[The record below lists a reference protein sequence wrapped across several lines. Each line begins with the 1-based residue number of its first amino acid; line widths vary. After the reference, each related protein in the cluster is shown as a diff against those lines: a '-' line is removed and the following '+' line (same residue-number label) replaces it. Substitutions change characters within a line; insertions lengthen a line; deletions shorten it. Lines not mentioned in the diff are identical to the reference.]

1 MNHKLYIILIFT
13 ALFTSCRAKKE
24 IAVSDKADI
33 DSTASIRTSG
43 YILKID
49 TALRRINF
57 AFDTLDI
64 AIERQV
70 AADTTEI
77 PCQRGQSR
85 SSLRAMPSAAGI
97 ALCERVRI
105 RAVKGSVIDNRKQIV
120 NDIEGYNR
128 LDTVAYKRATATSRA
143 EHTATT
149 SLAEPPNTSL
159 IFTALGTVIIL
170 VIGVFVYLRR
180 RH

>member
-1 MNHKLYIILIFT
+1 MKRLLAYALIFT
-13 ALFTSCRAKKE
+13 ALLISCRAKKE
-24 IAVSDKADI
+24 IAVSEKADT

-70 AADTTEI
+70 AADTTE
-77 PCQRGQSR
+77 
-85 SSLRAMPSAAGI
+85 
-97 ALCERVRI
+97 RVRL

-128 LDTVAYKRATATSRA
+128 LDTVAYKRATAINRA

-149 SLAEPPNTSL
+149 SVADPPNTTL
-159 IFTALGTVIIL
+159 ILTALGCVITL
-170 VIGVFVYLRR
+170 VIGVFLYLRR

>member
-1 MNHKLYIILIFT
+1 MKRLLAYALIFT
-13 ALFTSCRAKKE
+13 ALFSSCRAKKE
-24 IAVSDKADI
+24 IAVSEKADI
-33 DSTASIRTSG
+33 DSTASIHTSG

-70 AADTTEI
+70 AADTVH
-77 PCQRGQSR
+77 
-85 SSLRAMPSAAGI
+85 
-97 ALCERVRI
+97 RVRI

-128 LDTVAYKRATATSRA
+128 LDTVAYKRATATSRT

-149 SLAEPPNTSL
+149 SVAEPPNTTL
-159 IFTALGTVIIL
+159 IFTALGCVIIL
-170 VIGVFVYLRR
+170 VIGIFAYLRR

>member
-1 MNHKLYIILIFT
+1 MKALSTLNSRLSTFTAYILLFT
-13 ALFTSCRAKKE
+13 ALCGCKSKKD
-24 IAVSDKADI
+24 IVATNTADI

-57 AFDTLDI
+57 TFDTLDI

-70 AADTTEI
+70 AADTTE
-77 PCQRGQSR
+77 
-85 SSLRAMPSAAGI
+85 
-97 ALCERVRI
+97 RVRI
-105 RAVKGSVIDNRKQIV
+105 RAVKGYVIDNRKQIV

-128 LDTVAYKRATATSRA
+128 LDTVAYHRATATSRA
-143 EHTATT
+143 EHTATI
-149 SLAEPPNTSL
+149 SAAEPPNTTL
-159 IFTALGTVIIL
+159 IFTALGSVIIL
-170 VIGVFVYLRR
+170 VFGVFAYLRR

>member
-1 MNHKLYIILIFT
+1 MKRLIAYALIFT
-13 ALFTSCRAKKE
+13 ALLTSCRAKKE
-24 IAVSDKADI
+24 IAVSDKADT
-33 DSTASIRTSG
+33 DSTALIRTTG

-70 AADTTEI
+70 AADTT
-77 PCQRGQSR
+77 Q
-85 SSLRAMPSAAGI
+85 
-97 ALCERVRI
+97 RVRI
-105 RAVKGSVIDNRKQIV
+105 RAVKGSVIDNRKRIV
-120 NDIEGYNR
+120 NDREGYNR

-149 SLAEPPNTSL
+149 SVAEPPNTTL

-170 VIGVFVYLRR
+170 VFCIFAYLSR

>member
-1 MNHKLYIILIFT
+1 MKRLLAYILIFT
-13 ALFTSCRAKKE
+13 ALLTSCRAKKE
-24 IAVSDKADI
+24 ISVSDKVDI
-33 DSTASIRTSG
+33 DSTASIHTSG

-70 AADTTEI
+70 AADTT
-77 PCQRGQSR
+77 
-85 SSLRAMPSAAGI
+85 
-97 ALCERVRI
+97 ERVRI

-149 SLAEPPNTSL
+149 SVADLPNTTL
-159 IFTALGTVIIL
+159 IFTALGCVIIL
-170 VIGVFVYLRR
+170 VIGIFAYLRR

>member
-1 MNHKLYIILIFT
+1 MKTAHRKSFIINRSDKRYSINAQLALCALLIFT
-13 ALFTSCRAKKE
+13 ALCGCKSKKD
-24 IAVSDKADI
+24 IVATNTADI

-57 AFDTLDI
+57 TFDTLDI

-70 AADTTEI
+70 AADTT
-77 PCQRGQSR
+77 
-85 SSLRAMPSAAGI
+85 
-97 ALCERVRI
+97 ERVRI

-149 SLAEPPNTSL
+149 SVAEPPNTTL

>member
-1 MNHKLYIILIFT
+1 MKTLSTLNSRLSTFAAYILIFT
-13 ALFTSCRAKKE
+13 ALLTSCRAKKE
-24 IAVSDKADI
+24 IAASERADT

-70 AADTTEI
+70 AADTTE
-77 PCQRGQSR
+77 
-85 SSLRAMPSAAGI
+85 
-97 ALCERVRI
+97 RVRI

-128 LDTVAYKRATATSRA
+128 LDIVAYKRATATSRA

-149 SLAEPPNTSL
+149 SVAEPPDTTL
-159 IFTALGTVIIL
+159 IFTALGTAIIL
-170 VIGVFVYLRR
+170 VIGIFAYLRR

>member
-1 MNHKLYIILIFT
+1 MKALSTLNSRLSTFTAYILLFT
-13 ALFTSCRAKKE
+13 ALCGCKSKKD
-24 IAVSDKADI
+24 IVATNTADI

-64 AIERQV
+64 AIEQQV
-70 AADTTEI
+70 AADTTH
-77 PCQRGQSR
+77 
-85 SSLRAMPSAAGI
+85 
-97 ALCERVRI
+97 RVRI

-128 LDTVAYKRATATSRA
+128 LDTVAYHRATATLRA
-143 EHTATT
+143 EHTATI
-149 SLAEPPNTSL
+149 SAAEPPNTTL
-159 IFTALGTVIIL
+159 IFTALGSVIIL
-170 VIGVFVYLRR
+170 VFGVFAYLRR

>member
-1 MNHKLYIILIFT
+1 M
-13 ALFTSCRAKKE
+13 
-24 IAVSDKADI
+24 
-33 DSTASIRTSG
+33 
-43 YILKID
+43 
-49 TALRRINF
+49 RRINF

-70 AADTTEI
+70 AADTTH
-77 PCQRGQSR
+77 
-85 SSLRAMPSAAGI
+85 
-97 ALCERVRI
+97 RVRI

-128 LDTVAYKRATATSRA
+128 LDTVAYHRATATSRA
-143 EHTATT
+143 EHTAIT
-149 SLAEPPNTSL
+149 SVAEPPNTTL

-170 VIGVFVYLRR
+170 VIGVFAYLRR

>member
-1 MNHKLYIILIFT
+1 MRIAHRKSFIVHRSDKRCTINAQRLLALALIFT
-13 ALFTSCRAKKE
+13 ALYACKSGKD
-24 IAVSDKADI
+24 IVVSGSVDI

-64 AIERQV
+64 AIEQQV
-70 AADTTEI
+70 AADTTH
-77 PCQRGQSR
+77 
-85 SSLRAMPSAAGI
+85 
-97 ALCERVRI
+97 RVRI

-128 LDTVAYKRATATSRA
+128 LDTVAYHRATATSRA
-143 EHTATT
+143 EHTATI
-149 SLAEPPNTSL
+149 SAAEPPNTTL
-159 IFTALGTVIIL
+159 IFTALGSVIIL
-170 VIGVFVYLRR
+170 VFGVFAYLRR

>member
-1 MNHKLYIILIFT
+1 MKRLLAYILIFT

-24 IAVSDKADI
+24 IAVCDKVDT

-43 YILKID
+43 YILKVD

-70 AADTTEI
+70 AADTTH
-77 PCQRGQSR
+77 
-85 SSLRAMPSAAGI
+85 
-97 ALCERVRI
+97 RVRI

-128 LDTVAYKRATATSRA
+128 LDTVAYKRATATSHT

-149 SLAEPPNTSL
+149 SVADPPNTTL

-170 VIGVFVYLRR
+170 VISVFAYLRR

>member
-1 MNHKLYIILIFT
+1 MKRLIAYALIFT
-13 ALFTSCRAKKE
+13 ALLTSCRAKKE
-24 IAVSDKADI
+24 IAVSDKADT
-33 DSTASIRTSG
+33 DSTALIRTTG

-70 AADTTEI
+70 AADTT
-77 PCQRGQSR
+77 Q
-85 SSLRAMPSAAGI
+85 
-97 ALCERVRI
+97 RVRI
-105 RAVKGSVIDNRKQIV
+105 RAVKGSVIDNRKRIV
-120 NDIEGYNR
+120 NDREGYNR

-149 SLAEPPNTSL
+149 SVAEPPNTTL

-170 VIGVFVYLRR
+170 VIGIFAYLRR

>member
-1 MNHKLYIILIFT
+1 MKALSTLNSRLSTFTAYILLFT
-13 ALFTSCRAKKE
+13 ALCGCKSKKD
-24 IAVSDKADI
+24 IVATNTADI

-64 AIERQV
+64 AIEQQV
-70 AADTTEI
+70 AADTTH
-77 PCQRGQSR
+77 
-85 SSLRAMPSAAGI
+85 
-97 ALCERVRI
+97 RVRI

-128 LDTVAYKRATATSRA
+128 LDTVAYHRATGTSRA
-143 EHTATT
+143 EHTATI
-149 SLAEPPNTSL
+149 SAAEPPNTTL
-159 IFTALGTVIIL
+159 IFTALGSVIIL
-170 VIGVFVYLRR
+170 VFGVFAYLRR

>member
-1 MNHKLYIILIFT
+1 MKALSTLNSRLSTFTAYILLFT
-13 ALFTSCRAKKE
+13 ALCGCKSKKD
-24 IAVSDKADI
+24 IVATNTADI

-43 YILKID
+43 YILKIY

-64 AIERQV
+64 AIEQQV
-70 AADTTEI
+70 AADTTH
-77 PCQRGQSR
+77 
-85 SSLRAMPSAAGI
+85 
-97 ALCERVRI
+97 RVRI
-105 RAVKGSVIDNRKQIV
+105 RAVKGSVIDNRKRIV

-128 LDTVAYKRATATSRA
+128 LDTVAYKRATATSQA
-143 EHTATT
+143 EHTAIT
-149 SLAEPPNTSL
+149 SVAEPPNTTL

-170 VIGVFVYLRR
+170 VIGVFAYLRR

>member
-1 MNHKLYIILIFT
+1 MKRLLAYILIFT

-24 IAVSDKADI
+24 ITVSDKVDI

-70 AADTTEI
+70 AADTTE
-77 PCQRGQSR
+77 
-85 SSLRAMPSAAGI
+85 
-97 ALCERVRI
+97 RVRI
-105 RAVKGSVIDNRKQIV
+105 RAVKGSVIDNRKRIV
-120 NDIEGYNR
+120 NDREGYNR
-128 LDTVAYKRATATSRA
+128 LDTVAYHHATATSRA

-149 SLAEPPNTSL
+149 SAAEPPNTTL
-159 IFTALGTVIIL
+159 IITALGTVIIL
-170 VIGVFVYLRR
+170 VIGVFAYLRR

>member
-1 MNHKLYIILIFT
+1 MKTLSTLNSRLSTFAAYILIFT
-13 ALFTSCRAKKE
+13 ALCGCKSQKE
-24 IAVSDKADI
+24 IIASNTADT

-70 AADTTEI
+70 AADTTH
-77 PCQRGQSR
+77 
-85 SSLRAMPSAAGI
+85 
-97 ALCERVRI
+97 RVRI
-105 RAVKGSVIDNRKQIV
+105 RAVKGSVIDNRKQIRGA
-120 NDIEGYNR
+120 IEGYNR

-143 EHTATT
+143 EHAATT
-149 SLAEPPNTSL
+149 SVAEPPNTTL
-159 IFTALGTVIIL
+159 IFTALGSVIIL